1 MRKIA
6 VVTGTRA
13 EFGLSRTIFE
23 AIQQHPRLS
32 LDLIVTGMHL
42 MEEYGHSADL
52 IARAG
57 FAIACNTQVV
67 QKGDTGYD
75 MSVALGE
82 NIIEI
87 ALALQKI
94 QPDIFLT
101 LTDLGHTLAGAIA
114 AAHMNIPVAHVH
126 GGDVSGSIDESIRH
140 ATTKFAH
147 IHFPA
152 SPLSADR
159 IRKMGE
165 ESWRIFIVGAP
176 GVDEIRKSCLI
187 EKNVLFERYGLA
199 PDEKFLLTVQH
210 PVTTEQNVRAQIRE
224 TLSALKAIGMKTVI
238 IYPNA
243 DAGGRAII
251 EEYEAHKTNDMFSI
265 YKTVPRI
272 DYLSLLKYTQ
282 CLIGNSSSG
291 IIEAPYFKTPV
302 VNIGNRQRGRE
313 RADNVIDVS
322 HNKNAIVTAI
332 EKAISSKFMASLED
346 IQSPYGEGYAGE
358 RIASVLAEIR
368 INGKLLNK
376 ILDYPS

>member
-32 LDLIVTGMHL
+32 LDVIVTGMHL
-42 MEEYGHSADL
+42 MEEYGRSADL
-52 IARAG
+52 IERDG
-57 FAIACNTQVV
+57 FTIAYNTQVV

-87 ALALQKI
+87 AVALQKI

-152 SPLSADR
+152 SPTSAER

-165 ESWRIFIVGAP
+165 ESWRIFMVGAP
-176 GVDEIRKSCLI
+176 GVDEIRKSELVD
-187 EKNVLFERYGLA
+187 KKVLFERYGLA
-199 PDEKFLLTVQH
+199 PDEEFLLTVQH

-224 TLSALKAIGMKTVI
+224 TISALKAIGMKCII

-251 EEYEAHKTNDMFSI
+251 TEYETHKTNNKFRM

-272 DYLSLLKYTQ
+272 DYLSLLKYTR

-302 VNIGNRQRGRE
+302 VNIGNRQRNRE
-313 RADNVIDVS
+313 RASNVINVS
-322 HNKNAIVTAI
+322 HKRDNIVSAV
-332 EKAISSKFMASLED
+332 EKALSAEFKASLID

-358 RIASVLAEIR
+358 RIASVLAEIK
-368 INGKLLNK
+368 INEKLLNK

>member
-1 MRKIA
+1 
-6 VVTGTRA
+6 
-13 EFGLSRTIFE
+13 
-23 AIQQHPRLS
+23 
-32 LDLIVTGMHL
+32 
-42 MEEYGHSADL
+42 
-52 IARAG
+52 
-57 FAIACNTQVV
+57 VV

-87 ALALQKI
+87 AVALQKI

-152 SPLSADR
+152 SPTSAER

-165 ESWRIFIVGAP
+165 ESWRIFMVGAP
-176 GVDEIRKSCLI
+176 GVDEIRKSELVD
-187 EKNVLFERYGLA
+187 KKVLFERYGLA
-199 PDEKFLLTVQH
+199 PDEEFLLTVQH

-224 TLSALKAIGMKTVI
+224 TISALKAIGMKCII

-251 EEYEAHKTNDMFSI
+251 TEYETHKTNNKFRM

-272 DYLSLLKYTQ
+272 DYLSLLKYTR

-302 VNIGNRQRGRE
+302 VNIGNRQRNRE
-313 RADNVIDVS
+313 RASNVINVS
-322 HNKNAIVTAI
+322 HKRDNIVSAV
-332 EKAISSKFMASLED
+332 EKALSAEFKASLID

-358 RIASVLAEIR
+358 RIASVLAEIK
-368 INGKLLNK
+368 INEKLLNK

>member
-13 EFGLSRTIFE
+13 EYGLSRTIFE
-23 AIQQHPRLS
+23 AIQEHPKLT
-32 LDLIVTGMHL
+32 LDVIVTGMHL
-42 MEEYGHSADL
+42 MEEFGYSARL
-52 IARAG
+52 IEADG
-57 FAIACNTQVV
+57 IKIAHNTHVV

-82 NIIEI
+82 NIVEI
-87 ALALQKI
+87 ALALKKI

-126 GGDVSGSIDESIRH
+126 GGDVSGSIDDSIRH

-152 SPLSADR
+152 TPLSADR
-159 IRKMGE
+159 IRKLGE

-176 GVDEIRKSCLI
+176 GVDEIRESGLI
-187 EKNVLFERYGLA
+187 EKKVLFERYGLS

-210 PVTTEQNVRAQIRE
+210 PVTTEQNVSAQIRE
-224 TLSALKAIGMKTVI
+224 TLSALMTVGLKTVI

-243 DAGGRAII
+243 DAGGRALI
-251 EEYEAHKTNDMFSI
+251 EEYEAHKTNDMFRM

-291 IIEAPYFKTPV
+291 IIEAPYYKTPV
-302 VNIGNRQRGRE
+302 VNIGNRQINRE
-313 RADNVIDVS
+313 RAGNVIDVPY
-322 HNKNAIVTAI
+322 NKDHIISAIKQAT
-332 EKAISSKFMASLED
+332 SSQFKTSLQD

-358 RIASVLAEIR
+358 RIASVLAEIK
-368 INGKLLNK
+368 INTKLLNK
-376 ILDYPS
+376 ILEFQS